1 VEVKMTKDKPLE
13 KFSLGDCSVCTKET
27 NPDCVCPSCIQ
38 PALHMPR
45 PIPKPDAKAVPEHKK
60 KQK

>member
-27 NPDCVCPSCIQ
+27 NPYCVCPSCVQ
-38 PALHMPR
+38 PALHMPK
-45 PIPKPDAKAVPEHKK
+45 PVAKPDANTGKDKK